1 MRQIPEVLRQEEAIL
16 HKDTQQEAIAA
27 HRVKEEL
34 QMVNQEVKWRG
45 YMEAVPQCLRV
56 KFPALAAFIPNH
68 KVSAS

>member
-1 MRQIPEVLRQEEAIL
+1 MRQKAEVLRQEKATV

-27 HRVKEEL
+27 HRLKEEL
-34 QMVNQEVKWRG
+34 QIVNREVKWRG
-45 YMEAVPQCLRV
+45 YTDKVPECLRV